1 MNKQNKQ
8 CKIIQDLLPT
18 YVENLTADET
28 NEYIEEHL
36 EKCPECM
43 QVLKDMQGDIQLEK
57 IDKNIEIK
65 GLKKV
70 KRKIRI
76 QIFLWI
82 IFVVG
87 IFSLCI
93 YINNNY
99 SIYRNEEGKISI
111 KSYNPKVKVSN
122 SKYLVIKAKKEREGT
137 KDGYIYITQILTLDE
152 EDKCTNMR
160 YIEDGYIND
169 RLQSVYYN
177 FKNNEDLKVRTNIEI
192 KDEKIYYNVNSY
204 NMKYKN
210 EIITEMKNYYDE
222 IEYIY
227 EI

>member
-18 YVENLTADET
+18 YVENLTANET

-36 EKCPECM
+36 EKCTECM
-43 QVLKDMQGDIQLEK
+43 QVLKDMQSDIKLEK
-57 IDKNIEIK
+57 ADKNIEIK

-70 KRKIRI
+70 KRKIRV

-82 IFVVG
+82 IFVIG
-87 IFSLCI
+87 IFSLGI

-111 KSYNPKVKVSN
+111 KSYNSKVTVSN
-122 SKYLVIKAKKEREGT
+122 SKYLIIKAKKEREET

-152 EDKCTNMR
+152 EDKCINMR
-160 YIEDGYIND
+160 YIEDGYINE

-177 FKNNEDLKVRTNIEI
+177 FKNNENLKVRTNIEI
-192 KDEKIYYNVNSY
+192 KDEKLYYNVNSY